1 MVQPLAA
8 SIHWRWA
15 PRPAVIIISLLCS
28 GTLCCTRRAHFL
40 SRLYTDWY
48 DVIVK
53 FHLLPHSI
61 FHLLPTLY
69 FSYPVFYCCLD
80 IICTS
85 GFAFNF
91 EGGQPVNHVVH
102 MLNCIGS
109 TTFGPLLT
117 CLIKTRS
124 PISHI
129 LIFFSHEF
137 RLVISPFLVLGIF
150 KASKTIGYVHQEQ
163 MEQQC

>member
-15 PRPAVIIISLLCS
+15 PRAAVIIISLLCS

-53 FHLLPHSI
+53 FHSLPHSI

-91 EGGQPVNHVVH
+91 EGGQPVNHVRHPTLHNRPSSMTGLFSYVK
-102 MLNCIGS
+102 L
-109 TTFGPLLT
+109 TLFGPVFR
-117 CLIKTRS
+117 CLVIKTRT
-124 PISHI
+124 PTSHI
-129 LIFFSHEF
+129 YSH
-137 RLVISPFLVLGIF
+137 SGI
-150 KASKTIGYVHQEQ
+150 YQ
-163 MEQQC
+163 